1 MTITML
7 RRSLTAVALAAVA
20 AVVTLAPVSSAEAI
34 GEESSFAGT
43 WSGTWSIAERGL
55 VGTFDWTISD
65 AGRISGRVYS
75 TTATP
80 GDGKIVG
87 HVGADGNLTFIGWA
101 PSATPGIGA
110 NGFPFLG
117 TAAIDG
123 DGKLAAS
130 LVRADG
136 GYVLVANLERD

>member
-1 MTITML
+1 MT
-7 RRSLTAVALAAVA
+7 RSISRWVLTGCMALAAMG
-20 AVVTLAPVSSAEAI
+20 AVGASAQADQPANP
-34 GEESSFAGT
+34 FAGNWYGT
-43 WSGTWSIAERGL
+43 WSVNEGG
-55 VGTFDWTISD
+55 VFGTFDWTISD